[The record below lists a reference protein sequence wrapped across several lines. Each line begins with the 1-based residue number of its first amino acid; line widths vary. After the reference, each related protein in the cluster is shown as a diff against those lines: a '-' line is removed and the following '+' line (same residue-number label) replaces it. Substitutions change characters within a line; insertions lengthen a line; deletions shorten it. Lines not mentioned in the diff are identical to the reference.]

1 MSGTPTQT
9 RAKGK
14 PFHFAESRKESH
26 CKTRLEL
33 ATPALTS
40 NAASLSFWGKVVL
53 YQLSY
58 FRICFTNSAHFWL
71 RSLRESKLSHSRGE
85 IPRSIYK
92 QKKDSYSCPQERNSC
107 TNESKGKT
115 FSLCREQK
123 GVALQNEARTRDPS
137 IDKQCCILI
146 FLGQGCA
153 LPTELFPH
161 LFHKFSP
168 FLAALIA

>member
-1 MSGTPTQT
+1 MAHQQSFCRRAIITPFARTKIPQNIYKQKRQLIAVLKSGTPTQT

-14 PFHFAESRKESH
+14 SFHFAESRKESH

-71 RSLRESKLSHSRGE
+71 RSLHESKL
-85 IPRSIYK
+85 PNLRS
-92 QKKDSYSCPQERNSC
+92 RNS
-107 TNESKGKT
+107 TKH
-115 FSLCREQK
+115 
-123 GVALQNEARTRDPS
+123 
-137 IDKQCCILI
+137 I
-146 FLGQGCA
+146 
-153 LPTELFPH
+153 
-161 LFHKFSP
+161 
-168 FLAALIA
+168 